1 MAFARTTGLKFN
13 ILPQTAANDP
23 EFKTLLAQN
32 NALPL
37 YLPPER
43 AIKWY
48 DEQRKLY
55 RDIMDKAGILK
66 EK

>member
-1 MAFARTTGLKFN
+1 MPKEITDKLVKTVE
-13 ILPQTAANDP
+13 TAANDP
-23 EFKTLLAQN
+23 EFKSLLAQN

-37 YLPPER
+37 YLPPDQT
-43 AIKWY
+43 IKWL
-48 DEQRKLY
+48 DDQRKLF

>member
-1 MAFARTTGLKFN
+1 MPKEITDKLVKT
-13 ILPQTAANDP
+13 IQSAANDP
-23 EFKTLLAQN
+23 DFKTLLAQN

-37 YLPPER
+37 YLPPDQ
-43 AIKWY
+43 AIKWF